1 MLYFGCVT
9 ENVRYNGPQNVF
21 QNKIFQTAN
30 QIQIRFEPPSRKL
43 SLKHAQFYMMQSLKS
58 LLVHYTDSANDLG
71 SFSSIQTLM
80 SNAHPHEPH
89 FASH

>member
-1 MLYFGCVT
+1 MVHKMLF
-9 ENVRYNGPQNVF
+9 RS
-21 QNKIFQTAN
+21 KIFQTAN
-30 QIQIRFEPPSRKL
+30 QIQIRFEPPSHKL

-80 SNAHPHEPH
+80 SNSHPLLMNPISLLIER
-89 FASH
+89 FADF

>member
-1 MLYFGCVT
+1 MVHKMLF
-9 ENVRYNGPQNVF
+9 RS
-21 QNKIFQTAN
+21 KISIQTAN
-30 QIQIRFEPPSRKL
+30 QIQIRFEPPSHKL

-80 SNAHPHEPH
+80 SNAHRHEPH